1 MTLSDTF
8 GAQANED
15 EVRTARSGKR
25 ERVIAYVSP
34 QMKARLDQV
43 LSTRARGVS
52 MSDLACEA
60 LELFLNGQED
70 QIGSRQ
76 HFSRSLQRRI
86 DQLEARQAHYLNLVV
101 FMQAN
106 AFALLVQHLT
116 GDSTRVQAGYF
127 LKIGVEAMARDGEK
141 LTNQLRLIEKDLAG
155 DNEE

>member
-1 MTLSDTF
+1 MSETF
-8 GAQANED
+8 SAQANQA
-15 EVRTARSGKR
+15 VVSAARSGRR
-25 ERVIAYVSP
+25 ERVIAYVTP

-43 LSTRARGVS
+43 LSTRARGIS

-60 LELFLNGQED
+60 LELFLTGQED

-86 DQLEARQAHYLNLVV
+86 DQLEARLANYLNLVV

-106 AFALLVQHLT
+106 GFALLVQHLT
-116 GDSTRVQAGYF
+116 GDSNRVQPGYF

-141 LTNQLRLIEKDLAG
+141 LRNQLRLIERDLETG
-155 DNEE
+155 DEE